1 MPAAYEALARQ
12 QTQLYRLGHLSAI
25 CNWDQAANMPPKG
38 NDARS
43 AAMAELAQLMHQL
56 STDPKV
62 DTLMQQALQE
72 SLNDD
77 ESANLRE
84 IHHQW
89 RRQKALP
96 ERLVTQKE
104 IAAGRCEHAWRSQ
117 RPANDWA
124 GFLENFRP
132 VVALA
137 REEADRLSQS
147 LGVSRYEALVDG
159 FEPGLTEAEIEA
171 VFGPLRQWLP
181 GLIAQVIE
189 RQSSEPVIQPQ
200 GPFPL
205 EAQRALC
212 ERVMHLL
219 GFDFTAGRLDVS
231 THPFCGGVPE
241 DVRLTTRFNA
251 QEFLGS
257 LYGTIHETGHGRY
270 QQNLPAAWLGQPMA
284 QARSMAFHESQS
296 LFFEMQLG
304 AHPGFVTQLSPLL
317 IEAFGPQEAF
327 EPENLQRLL
336 TRVKR
341 GYIRVD
347 SDEVTYP
354 AHILLRT
361 KLERALIAG
370 EIEAEDL
377 PSLWDAELEALL
389 GLRCDGE
396 HHQGVMQDIH
406 WPAGLFGYF
415 PCYTLGAMYAAQWF
429 ATIEKARPTV
439 HAEIERGQLEPT
451 FDWLKTNIWQQ
462 GSRWTGAELAHRAS
476 GETLNPQYFKN
487 HLNRRYYG

>member
-56 STDPKV
+56 STDPQV

-104 IAAGRCEHAWRSQ
+104 IATGRCEHAWRSQ

-171 VFGPLRQWLP
+171 VFGPLRQ
-181 GLIAQVIE
+181 
-189 RQSSEPVIQPQ
+189 
-200 GPFPL
+200 
-205 EAQRALC
+205 
-212 ERVMHLL
+212 
-219 GFDFTAGRLDVS
+219 
-231 THPFCGGVPE
+231 
-241 DVRLTTRFNA
+241 
-251 QEFLGS
+251 
-257 LYGTIHETGHGRY
+257 
-270 QQNLPAAWLGQPMA
+270 
-284 QARSMAFHESQS
+284 
-296 LFFEMQLG
+296 
-304 AHPGFVTQLSPLL
+304 
-317 IEAFGPQEAF
+317 
-327 EPENLQRLL
+327 
-336 TRVKR
+336 
-341 GYIRVD
+341 
-347 SDEVTYP
+347 
-354 AHILLRT
+354 
-361 KLERALIAG
+361 
-370 EIEAEDL
+370 
-377 PSLWDAELEALL
+377 
-389 GLRCDGE
+389 
-396 HHQGVMQDIH
+396 
-406 WPAGLFGYF
+406 
-415 PCYTLGAMYAAQWF
+415 
-429 ATIEKARPTV
+429 
-439 HAEIERGQLEPT
+439 
-451 FDWLKTNIWQQ
+451 
-462 GSRWTGAELAHRAS
+462 
-476 GETLNPQYFKN
+476 
-487 HLNRRYYG
+487 